1 MPRFLIIAEYSAEGA
16 RGLMAAG
23 GSARRTAAEML
34 ASSLGGRLETFDF
47 AFGGDDVYTIV
58 DMPDNESAAAVALTV
73 SGSGAVRAR
82 TVVLLAPD
90 QLDRAAQLRPDY
102 TPPGRTG

>member
-1 MPRFLIIAEYSAEGA
+1 VPRFLVIGEYSAEGA

-23 GSARRTAAEML
+23 GSARRTAVEKMVA
-34 ASSLGGRLETFDF
+34 ALGGRLESFDF
-47 AFGGDDVYTIV
+47 AFGGDDVYVIV

-73 SGSGAVRAR
+73 SGSGAVHAR
-82 TVVLLAPD
+82 TIVLLAPD

-102 TPPGRTG
+102 TPPGQTG

>member
-1 MPRFLIIAEYSAEGA
+1 MPRFMVIGNYSAEGA

-23 GSARRTAAEML
+23 GSARRTAVEKMVSA
-34 ASSLGGRLETFDF
+34 LGGRIETFDF
-47 AFGGDDVYTIV
+47 GFGGDDVYVIV
-58 DMPDNESAAAVALTV
+58 DMPDSESAAAVALTV

-82 TVVLLAPD
+82 TIVLLSPE

-102 TPPGRTG
+102 APPGQTG

>member
-1 MPRFLIIAEYSAEGA
+1 MPRFLIIADYSAEGA

-23 GSARRTAAEML
+23 GSARKTAVEKMV
-34 ASSLGGRLETFDF
+34 SGLGGQIETFDF

-58 DMPDNESAAAVALTV
+58 DMPDSESAAAVALTV
-73 SGSGAVRAR
+73 SGSGAVSAR
-82 TVVLLAPD
+82 TVVLLTPD
-90 QLDRAAQLRPDY
+90 QIDRAAQLHPDY

>member
-1 MPRFLIIAEYSAEGA
+1 MPRFMVIGNYSAEGA

-23 GSARRTAAEML
+23 GSARRTAVEKMVSA
-34 ASSLGGRLETFDF
+34 LGGRIEAFDF
-47 AFGGDDVYTIV
+47 GFGGDDVYVTV
-58 DMPDNESAAAVALTV
+58 DMPDSESAAAVALTV

-82 TVVLLAPD
+82 TIVLLSPE

-102 TPPGRTG
+102 TPPGQTG